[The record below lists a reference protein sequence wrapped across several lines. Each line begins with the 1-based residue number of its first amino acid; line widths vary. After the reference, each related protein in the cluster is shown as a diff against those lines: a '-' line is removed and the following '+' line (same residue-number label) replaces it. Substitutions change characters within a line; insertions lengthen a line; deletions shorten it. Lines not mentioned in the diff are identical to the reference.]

1 MPQDRYRRS
10 DPDGEPTAEEI
21 AMTTG
26 PTALDATMTAR
37 QRNAVL
43 AVMCF
48 ALMVVVAA
56 MAGLNV
62 ALSEIARST
71 GASQRELQWI
81 VDSYALVF
89 ASLLLPA
96 GAIGDRL
103 GRRPVLLTGL
113 AIFGV
118 ASAAAIVF
126 DTPNGLIAA
135 RAVMG
140 IGAALIMPV
149 TLSVITTVFPPDERP
164 RAVAIWVGIAGASGA
179 IGLLVAGALLEWYSW
194 SSFFLMNV
202 VLAALAVVGTVVAVP
217 ATRSEHPPRL
227 DPLGALL
234 SMAGLV
240 ALVYAIIEG
249 PVHGWSSTRIVGS
262 FAAAAVLLALFVLWE
277 LRMAQPMLDPRL
289 FKLRGF
295 SLGSFSLVV
304 QFLCTFGTMFIL
316 LQYLQLVRGYS
327 AFVAGAAVLPL
338 PLSLVPVA
346 KRTPRI
352 VARFGPSRVGAVGL
366 ACIGVAFV
374 LLAGLDDA
382 SAYWHVAVGLVL
394 LGAGTGLSGIP
405 ATTSI
410 VSSLPAARQ
419 GVASAMNDLCR
430 ELGGALGIALFGSVL
445 NDRYRGGIDTATD
458 GLPAAAAE
466 AARTSLAAA
475 HSVADRLGE
484 GGVQLA
490 RQADGAF
497 VDGLSAAFVVGA
509 LLAAGAA
516 ALVVVG
522 GWSRQQE
529 PPAGELGDLG
539 DPNTEATTPPAAAPP
554 APASAD
560 AGASDGDGDG
570 DRVRKTRAP
579 ATVGRAVGNG
589 TGRSAGDD
597 VHQRHR

>member
-1 MPQDRYRRS
+1 
-10 DPDGEPTAEEI
+10 
-21 AMTTG
+21 MTTT
-26 PTALDATMTAR
+26 PDALDARMTAR

-103 GRRPVLLTGL
+103 GRRPVLLAGL
-113 AIFGV
+113 AIFGIS
-118 ASAAAIVF
+118 AAAAIVF
-126 DTPNGLIAA
+126 DTPTGLIAS

-140 IGAALIMPV
+140 LGAALIMPV

-164 RAVAIWVGIAGASGA
+164 RAVAVWVGIAGASGA
-179 IGLLVAGALLEWYSW
+179 LGLLVSGALLELYSW
-194 SSFFLMNV
+194 SSFFLLNV
-202 VLAALAVVGTVVAVP
+202 VLAGIAVVGTVAIVP

-262 FAAAAVLLALFVLWE
+262 FGAAALLLALFVLWE
-277 LRMAQPMLDPRL
+277 LRNTEPMLDPRL

-304 QFLCTFGTMFIL
+304 QFLCSFGTMFVL

-346 KRTPRI
+346 RRTPKI
-352 VARFGPSRVGAVGL
+352 VARFGPARVGAVGL
-366 ACIGVAFV
+366 ASIAVAFL
-374 LLAGLDDA
+374 LLADLDGS
-382 SAYWHVAVGLVL
+382 SAYWHVAAGLVM
-394 LGAGTGLSGIP
+394 LGVGTGLSGIP

-445 NDRYRGGIDTATD
+445 NDRYRGGVDTATE

-466 AARTSLAAA
+466 AAQTSLAAA

-484 GGVQLA
+484 GGVQLS
-490 RQADGAF
+490 RLADGAF

-529 PPAGELGDLG
+529 PPADDVGDHG
-539 DPNTEATTPPAAAPP
+539 DPTAMSAPQRAAAPAAAPP
-554 APASAD
+554 APARPS
-560 AGASDGDGDG
+560 
-570 DRVRKTRAP
+570 
-579 ATVGRAVGNG
+579 TVGRGAANGNG
-589 TGRSAGDD
+589 RSGDE
-597 VHQRHR
+597 VRQP

>member
-1 MPQDRYRRS
+1 
-10 DPDGEPTAEEI
+10 
-21 AMTTG
+21 MTT
-26 PTALDATMTAR
+26 TLDAEMTAR

-48 ALMVVVAA
+48 ALMVVVSA

-81 VDSYALVF
+81 VDAYALVF

-113 AIFGV
+113 AVFGV
-118 ASAAAIVF
+118 AAAAAIVF

-140 IGAALIMPV
+140 LGAALIMPV
-149 TLSVITTVFPPDERP
+149 TLSVITTVFPADERP
-164 RAVAIWVGIAGASGA
+164 RAVAVWVGIAGASGA
-179 IGLLVAGALLEWYSW
+179 LGLLVSGALLEWYSW
-194 SSFFLMNV
+194 SSFFLLNV
-202 VLAALAVVGTVVAVP
+202 ILAAVAIVGTVAIVP
-217 ATRSEHPPRL
+217 ATRSEKPPRL
-227 DPLGALL
+227 DPVGAVL

-249 PVHGWSSTRIVGS
+249 PVHGWSSGTIVGS
-262 FAAAAVLLALFVLWE
+262 FAGAAVLLTAFVLWE
-277 LRMAQPMLDPRL
+277 LRIPSPMLDPRL

-304 QFLCTFGTMFIL
+304 QFLGSFGTLFVL
-316 LQYLQLVRGYS
+316 LQYLQLVHGYS

-338 PLSLVPVA
+338 PFSLVPVA
-346 KRTPRI
+346 RNTPKI
-352 VARFGPSRVGAVGL
+352 VARFGASRVGAFGL
-366 ACIGVAFV
+366 ACIAVAFA
-374 LLAGLDDA
+374 LLAQLNA
-382 SAYWHVAVGLVL
+382 TSAYWHVAVGLVL

-445 NDRYRGGIDTATD
+445 NDRYRGGISSATD
-458 GLPAAAAE
+458 GLPPAASE
-466 AARTSLAAA
+466 AAQTSLAAA
-475 HSVADRLGE
+475 HSVANRLGE

-490 RQADGAF
+490 RLADDAF
-497 VDGLSAAFVVGA
+497 VDGLSAAFVLGA

-522 GWSRQQE
+522 GWSRQHDAT
-529 PPAGELGDLG
+529 P
-539 DPNTEATTPPAAAPP
+539 DPEGAAEGAAAPTDDGP
-554 APASAD
+554 TPSPSAGNGHANGNGNGAD
-560 AGASDGDGDG
+560 AG
-570 DRVRKTRAP
+570 TAP
-579 ATVGRAVGNG
+579 TLR
-589 TGRSAGDD
+589 R
-597 VHQRHR
+597 